1 MRAKQFGRIVATSAC
16 LAIGVVSI
24 AQEKKADPKA
34 AEAEMAEW
42 AKLQAPGPQHAML
55 AKMAGEWDA
64 AVTLFMPDGV
74 KMESKAKEKCE
85 LVLGGRFVQSVFTGT
100 MMEMPFEG
108 RGTTGY
114 DNLRK
119 VYFSTWT
126 DSMSTCLMV
135 FEGTADE
142 TGKVITMHAESKGV
156 DGQVEKWRSVTTLID
171 DTHYTFDM
179 YATRPGGKEVPV
191 MSVKYT
197 RAK

>member
-1 MRAKQFGRIVATSAC
+1 MRAKHFGRIVAASAC
-16 LAIGVVSI
+16 LAIGVASV
-24 AQEKKADPKA
+24 AQEKKPDPKA

-64 AVTLFMPDGV
+64 AVTLFMPDGA

-85 LVLGGRFVQSVFTGT
+85 LVLGGRFVQSIFVGT
-100 MMEMPFEG
+100 MMGMPFEG

-114 DNLRK
+114 DNIRK

-126 DSMSTCLMV
+126 DSMSTGLMV

-142 TGKVITMHAESKGV
+142 TGKVITMHAEMKGV

-171 DTHYTFDM
+171 DANYSFDM
-179 YATRPGGKEVPV
+179 YMTRPGAKETPV
-191 MSVKYT
+191 MAVKYT
-197 RAK
+197 KAK